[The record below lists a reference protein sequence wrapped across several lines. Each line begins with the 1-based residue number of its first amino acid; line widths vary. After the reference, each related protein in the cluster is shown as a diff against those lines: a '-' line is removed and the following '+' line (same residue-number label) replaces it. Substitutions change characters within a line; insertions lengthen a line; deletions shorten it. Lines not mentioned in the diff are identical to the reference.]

1 MPETLEQPAQPATA
15 IAAEPVS
22 DRPLMSILM
31 LSARIGAGG
40 LADYTR
46 DLAIALVEQGHRV
59 MLHTVDGEGVRAIRE
74 ELLNGGV
81 QVELTEELTSASV
94 DRAIRE
100 SEANAIKL
108 LSGSFPPDT
117 RVAKLIVR
125 SKLPIVES
133 IHAIPRRLKI
143 GFGRKTFYRSRP
155 KDLYRA
161 VGFSPAMV
169 DLFTELIPS
178 LASNFLF
185 IDAGMRLPRAIPS
198 DLDRR
203 CPDPDWARFVTATR
217 LSETHKDTTT
227 LIRAFSMLGQRL
239 PNATLQILGDGPDRA
254 RLEHEAHAC
263 GVANR
268 VQFAG
273 WVDDVVPSLRVAD
286 VFVLATKSEGFGRVN
301 VSAAALGLP
310 VIASNVGG
318 CRASVADGLNGV
330 LVKPEDPKSLA
341 EAMLRTVADPE
352 RYRAMSQAGPEHA
365 QRFAIATHASTL
377 VDIMSS
383 LPAKP

>member
-1 MPETLEQPAQPATA
+1 
-15 IAAEPVS
+15 
-22 DRPLMSILM
+22 MSILM
-31 LSARIGAGG
+31 LSARIGTGG

-46 DLAIALVEQGHRV
+46 DLAVALVEQGHRV
-59 MLHTVDGEGVRAIRE
+59 MLHTVDGDGVRGVRE
-74 ELLNGGV
+74 ELLNAGV
-81 QVELTEELTSASV
+81 QVSLADELTASSIN
-94 DRAIRE
+94 RAIRE
-100 SEANAIKL
+100 SEAEAIKL

-143 GFGRKTFYRSRP
+143 GLGRKLFYRSRP
-155 KDLYRA
+155 KAFYRA

-169 DLFTELIPS
+169 DLFAELIPS
-178 LASNFLF
+178 LSSNYLF

-239 PNATLQILGDGPDRA
+239 PNATLQILGDGPDRE
-254 RLEHEAHAC
+254 RLEKIAHEC
-263 GVANR
+263 GVATR

-286 VFVLATKSEGFGRVN
+286 VFVLSTKSEGFGRVN

-310 VIASNVGG
+310 VIASDVGG
-318 CRASVADGLNGV
+318 CRASVADGVNGV
-330 LVKPEDPKSLA
+330 LVKPGDPQSLA
-341 EAMLRTVADPE
+341 EEMLRTVADAE
-352 RYRAMSQAGPEHA
+352 HYRAMSLAGPEHA
-365 QRFAIATHASTL
+365 QRFAISTHAAAL
-377 VDIMSS
+377 VNIMSS